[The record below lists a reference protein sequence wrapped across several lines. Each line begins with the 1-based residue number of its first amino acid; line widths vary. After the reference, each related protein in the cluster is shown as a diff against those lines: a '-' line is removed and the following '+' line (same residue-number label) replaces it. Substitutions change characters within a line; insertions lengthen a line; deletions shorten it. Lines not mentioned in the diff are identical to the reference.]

1 MLLSI
6 IVPVYNIE
14 RYIATCIKS
23 ILDQDLDKNVYEIL
37 VIDDGSTDKS
47 SDIVNSFEKKHSN
60 LTVYKQNNLGLGGAR
75 KTGIRNAKGKY
86 LYFLDGDD
94 YIARNTLKILIY
106 TIEKH
111 NLDILGF
118 KTRVTE
124 RLDLKNSTADEEKI
138 SISKIQNGV
147 EFLGSST
154 NFRIEVWWYLIN
166 KSFFENTGLTFEDKR
181 FVNDSYFTPSLFKEA
196 SKVAFLPLDV
206 YRYVQRPNSIT
217 SKKDLRHY
225 EKHIKDLEYAIFQM
239 NDLMESIPKNSKD
252 AIKTIK
258 IKQESYVFFTI
269 VRYMKSDLT
278 FSFLKKLL
286 NKYRN
291 VKAYPMQ
298 NLGEGKLYQSL
309 TFKLMIFIFNQP
321 FLLYPTVITTKLFFQ
336 IKRIKL

>member
-14 RYIATCIKS
+14 KYIATCLES
-23 ILDQDLDKNVYEIL
+23 VLDQDLDKSAYEIL
-37 VIDDGSTDKS
+37 VIDDGSSDKS
-47 SDIVNSFEKKHSN
+47 SDIVNSFEKKHTN
-60 LTVYKQNNLGLGGAR
+60 LTVHKQNNLGLGGAR

-94 YIARNTLKILIY
+94 YIARNTLKILID
-106 TIEKH
+106 TIEKYH
-111 NLDILGF
+111 LDILGF
-118 KTRVTE
+118 KTIVTE
-124 RLDLKNSTADEEKI
+124 KLDLKSSKADIEKI

-147 EFLGSST
+147 EFLGSNT
-154 NFRIEVWWYLIN
+154 NYRIEVWWYLIK

-225 EKHIKDLEYAIFQM
+225 EKHIKDLEYAIFKM
-239 NDLMESIPKNSKD
+239 KDLIARLPKSAED

-278 FSFLKKLL
+278 FSFFKKLL
-286 NKYRN
+286 NKYRTL
-291 VKAYPMQ
+291 KAYPMQ
-298 NLGEGKLYQSL
+298 NLSEGKLYQSL

-321 FLLYPTVITTKLFFQ
+321 FLLYPTVFITKLFFQ
-336 IKRIKL
+336 IKRIKF